1 MPYFVYIIRS
11 ELDGSY
17 YVGSTRDL
25 SEKIRRHN
33 QGRYYELKEDNY
45 VIMRTPPL
53 NRAGLK
59 LVGTLAWK
67 RCK

>member
-1 MPYFVYIIRS
+1 MTTLV
-11 ELDGSY
+11 EAATNANW
-17 YVGSTRDL
+17 VGD
-25 SEKIRRHN
+25 K
-33 QGRYYELKEDNY
+33 QVRYYEFKGDNY

-53 NRAGLK
+53 NRAGLE